1 MNLSL
6 SELRSYSRAGYTH
19 SEFHTSENPEASY
32 NWRSCETDNSI
43 INVPNK
49 STKCYEFMRREEG
62 HVSFHT
68 SCFYD

>member
-32 NWRSCETDNSI
+32 NWRGCESDNSI
-43 INVPNK
+43 INVKTRAQNA
-49 STKCYEFMRREEG
+49 
-62 HVSFHT
+62 T
-68 SCFYD
+68 SL